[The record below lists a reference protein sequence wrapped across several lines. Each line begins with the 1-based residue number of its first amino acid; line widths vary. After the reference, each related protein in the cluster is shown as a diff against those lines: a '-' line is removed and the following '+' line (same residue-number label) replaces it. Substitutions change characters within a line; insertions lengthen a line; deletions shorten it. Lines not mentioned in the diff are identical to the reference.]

1 MKNYSADKRRI
12 GKTVNRRIIMQDKR
26 RISKA
31 DKRRISKADKRSIRK
46 ADKLRISNADKLR
59 ISKAD
64 KIRSR
69 KADKRRISTVRQISD
84 MYCRH
89 AECIQTTF
97 QFRDNDNGDYLIETQ
112 IQENVLKS
120 LVSKWSNRNEY
131 SVDIMQ

>member
-1 MKNYSADKRRI
+1 MKMKNTNVRYGDKQMFS
-12 GKTVNRRIIMQDKR
+12 KALKR

-31 DKRRISKADKRSIRK
+31 Y
-46 ADKLRISNADKLR
+46 KLR

-64 KIRSR
+64 EWRIR